1 MHYSI
6 RAISSNHRH
15 SIPHSRKCLRG
26 LLYSLVTP
34 VDSASSLPALT
45 AERTC
50 HTLLDNVCAVK
61 KIATVYVYGINTL
74 NPTNGIL
81 EVLCQPPLL
90 MSYTHTHTHN
100 ACMVTLAK
108 ATVLTPDTSCCL
120 CTYMVC
126 IYMLVAVGYH
136 RHTQFF

>member
-1 MHYSI
+1 M
-6 RAISSNHRH
+6 
-15 SIPHSRKCLRG
+15 RG

-45 AERTC
+45 TERAR
-50 HTLLDNVCAVK
+50 HTLLDNVCAVT

-90 MSYTHTHTHN
+90 MSLTHTHK
-100 ACMVTLAK
+100 LAWSPW
-108 ATVLTPDTSCCL
+108 LRL
-120 CTYMVC
+120 
-126 IYMLVAVGYH
+126 
-136 RHTQFF
+136 QF

>member
-1 MHYSI
+1 MFARPS
-6 RAISSNHRH
+6 
-15 SIPHSRKCLRG
+15 
-26 LLYSLVTP
+26 SLVTL

-45 AERTC
+45 TERAR
-50 HTLLDNVCAVK
+50 HTLLDNVCAVT

-81 EVLCQPPLL
+81 EVLCQPPPPTVT
-90 MSYTHTHTHN
+90 YTHTQ

-136 RHTQFF
+136 RHTQFFYIMT